1 EKVVLV
7 QPQVHNPLLIQGVV
21 EVIKNHLLGRRDAQL
36 RDRCDWCINKQLIQ
50 LRSSPPCSHL
60 QSLRTFG
67 RMAGGGE
74 EHAAHSSV
82 QDDAKDSESDG
93 DAAEDI
99 LEESPCKRWSKRRE
113 QVKQRDVP
121 GIDVA
126 YLAMDNETG
135 NEVVWN
141 EVQFSERKN
150 FRAQEEKINAVF
162 DNLTQLVHT
171 NLVKFH
177 KYWTDAK
184 SEKPRIIFIT
194 EYMSSGSMSL
204 FLQRTRKS
212 GSPLSIKA
220 WKKWTTQILS
230 ALNYLHSCVPPI
242 THGNLTCDTVF
253 IQQNGLIK
261 IGCVAP
267 DAINHHVKTCRDN
280 LKNMHYMAPEYEY
293 CTEVTPA
300 ADIYSFGVCAVEIA
314 VMGGLSG
321 CQNGATDGPISRECI
336 EKAVRSLE
344 DEKQRDLI
352 QLCLQKDPLK
362 RPSARQLLFHPVLFE
377 VHSLKLLS
385 AHKIVDSKMFDDLPA
400 DAFRVPD
407 IEKVA
412 AVARRE
418 AGVREM
424 AYCQVPAFQHD
435 LEKIVEDVRNGIY
448 PLTAFAPLAHQP
460 LKATISQPS
469 SRTAQAQTTTE
480 GHEPSTSSLT
490 TTSLPRA
497 PETTDP
503 VAASPPATDETIQHC
518 ETRAIRQMRVT
529 TERNELTIW
538 LQLEDMMNRQLTTE
552 FSHDEDPNALTQDL
566 VTHGFICESDAE
578 RLGAVLTAAL
588 KASADL
594 AQSTG
599 DDITTG
605 SSMYAL
611 TEEAARR
618 LNPHPPTTIGGG
630 GGGAGGAPMCRVDP
644 LNRTEAALSKLTF
657 AEAPMMPPSS

>member
-1 EKVVLV
+1 
-7 QPQVHNPLLIQGVV
+7 
-21 EVIKNHLLGRRDAQL
+21 
-36 RDRCDWCINKQLIQ
+36 
-50 LRSSPPCSHL
+50 
-60 QSLRTFG
+60 
-67 RMAGGGE
+67 MAGGGE
-74 EHAAHSSV
+74 EHAAHSSA

-93 DAAEDI
+93 DAAEEI

-230 ALNYLHSCVPPI
+230 ALNYLHSCSPPI
-242 THGNLTCDTVF
+242 THGNLTCNTVF

-280 LKNMHYMAPEYEY
+280 IKNLHYIAPEYEY
-293 CTEVTPA
+293 CREVTPA
-300 ADIYSFGVCAVEIA
+300 ADIYSFGVCALEIA
-314 VMGGLSG
+314 VTGGLAG
-321 CQNGATDGPISRECI
+321 CQNGSADGPINPECLQ
-336 EKAVRSLE
+336 KALRSLE
-344 DEKQRDLI
+344 DESQRDFI

-362 RPSARQLLFHPVLFE
+362 RPSARELLFHPILFE
-377 VHSLKLLS
+377 VHSLKLLA
-385 AHKIVDSKMFDDLPA
+385 AHKIVDSKLFDDLPE

-407 IEKVA
+407 VEKVA

-435 LEKIVEDVRNGIY
+435 LEKIVEDVRNGVY

-460 LKATISQPS
+460 LKTSVSLQPS
-469 SRTAQAQTTTE
+469 SRVPPTTSALE
-480 GHEPSTSSLT
+480 SHEPSTSSHT
-490 TTSLPRA
+490 APQPRA
-497 PETTDP
+497 AESTDP
-503 VAASPPATDETIQHC
+503 VVNSPPVADEPVQHR
-518 ETRAIRQMRVT
+518 ETRVIRHMRVT

-552 FSHDEDPNALTQDL
+552 FSHDEDPSMLTHDL

-578 RLGAVLTAAL
+578 RLGVVLATAL

-599 DDITTG
+599 DDVTTG
-605 SSMYAL
+605 SSMYAV
-611 TEEAARR
+611 TEDARR
-618 LNPHPPTTIGGG
+618 GDAAAQQPAV
-630 GGGAGGAPMCRVDP
+630 AGSATCRVDP
-644 LNRTEAALSKLTF
+644 LNSREAVLSKLAF
-657 AEAPMMPPSS
+657 AEPPVAPSSSTV

>member
-1 EKVVLV
+1 
-7 QPQVHNPLLIQGVV
+7 
-21 EVIKNHLLGRRDAQL
+21 
-36 RDRCDWCINKQLIQ
+36 
-50 LRSSPPCSHL
+50 
-60 QSLRTFG
+60 
-67 RMAGGGE
+67 MAGGGE
-74 EHAAHSSV
+74 EHAAHSSA

-321 CQNGATDGPISRECI
+321 CQNGATDGPISRESI

-344 DEKQRDLI
+344 DEKQR
-352 QLCLQKDPLK
+352 
-362 RPSARQLLFHPVLFE
+362 

-385 AHKIVDSKMFDDLPA
+385 AHKIVDSKLFDDLPA

-407 IEKVA
+407 MEKVA

-418 AGVREM
+418 TGVREM

-460 LKATISQPS
+460 LKSTVTQPS
-469 SRTAQAQTTTE
+469 SRTSQAQTATE

-503 VAASPPATDETIQHC
+503 VVCLNYGFCPLNGNNPKFRIENQVQQCYGGADATCEAIGALAYDCVCDSDDCTVNNPISFCCPSRAFACIQPP
-518 ETRAIRQMRVT
+518 
-529 TERNELTIW
+529 NEGYT
-538 LQLEDMMNRQLTTE
+538 
-552 FSHDEDPNALTQDL
+552 
-566 VTHGFICESDAE
+566 
-578 RLGAVLTAAL
+578 
-588 KASADL
+588 
-594 AQSTG
+594 
-599 DDITTG
+599 
-605 SSMYAL
+605 
-611 TEEAARR
+611 
-618 LNPHPPTTIGGG
+618 PPGGG
-630 GGGAGGAPMCRVDP
+630 TTLNHWYHDPITGECRELKYQGYGQSNLILIDFVPTAPVERIVFRIDHFWWCLLSTSAGNCGTYSNRWWFNAKTGNCEEFIYSGCQGNANNFETYKECQDYCRDA
-644 LNRTEAALSKLTF
+644 RSTS
-657 AEAPMMPPSS
+657 

>member
-1 EKVVLV
+1 
-7 QPQVHNPLLIQGVV
+7 
-21 EVIKNHLLGRRDAQL
+21 
-36 RDRCDWCINKQLIQ
+36 
-50 LRSSPPCSHL
+50 
-60 QSLRTFG
+60 
-67 RMAGGGE
+67 MAGGGE
-74 EHAAHSSV
+74 EHAAHSSA

-162 DNLTQLVHT
+162 DKLTQLVHT

-242 THGNLTCDTVF
+242 THGNLTCNTVF

-280 LKNMHYMAPEYEY
+280 IKNMHYMAPEYECKLN

-314 VMGGLSG
+314 VLGGLSG
-321 CQNGATDGPISRECI
+321 CQNGGTDGPISRECI

-344 DEKQRDLI
+344 DEKQRDFVE
-352 QLCLQKDPLK
+352 LCLQKDPLK
-362 RPSARQLLFHPVLFE
+362 RPTARQLLFHPILFE
-377 VHSLKLLS
+377 VHSLKLLA
-385 AHKIVDSKMFDDLPA
+385 AHKIVESKIFDDLPA

-412 AVARRE
+412 AVAQ
-418 AGVREM
+418 M

-460 LKATISQPS
+460 LKPTVTVLNCES
-469 SRTAQAQTTTE
+469 
-480 GHEPSTSSLT
+480 
-490 TTSLPRA
+490 TSLPSVSE
-497 PETTDP
+497 PTDTVNSSP
-503 VAASPPATDETIQHC
+503 AAIGLFAKCVLLQNESLWSPTVFEYILLLVYL
-518 ETRAIRQMRVT
+518 RVFIVT
-529 TERNELTIW
+529 SSELSIW

-552 FSHDEDPNALTQDL
+552 FSHDEDPNMLTQDL
-566 VTHGFICESDAE
+566 VMHGFICE
-578 RLGAVLTAAL
+578 VFF
-588 KASADL
+588 
-594 AQSTG
+594 ST
-599 DDITTG
+599 
-605 SSMYAL
+605 Y
-611 TEEAARR
+611 R
-618 LNPHPPTTIGGG
+618 
-630 GGGAGGAPMCRVDP
+630 
-644 LNRTEAALSKLTF
+644 
-657 AEAPMMPPSS
+657 

>member
-1 EKVVLV
+1 
-7 QPQVHNPLLIQGVV
+7 
-21 EVIKNHLLGRRDAQL
+21 
-36 RDRCDWCINKQLIQ
+36 
-50 LRSSPPCSHL
+50 
-60 QSLRTFG
+60 
-67 RMAGGGE
+67 MAGGGD
-74 EHAAHSSV
+74 EHGAHSSA

-93 DAAEDI
+93 DAAEEI

-230 ALNYLHSCVPPI
+230 ALNYLHSCSPPI
-242 THGNLTCDTVF
+242 THGNLTCNTVF

-280 LKNMHYMAPEYEY
+280 LKNLHYIAPEYEY

-300 ADIYSFGVCAVEIA
+300 ADIYSFGVCALEIA
-314 VMGGLSG
+314 VTGGLAG
-321 CQNGATDGPISRECI
+321 CQNGTAEGAINPECL
-336 EKAVRSLE
+336 EKALRSLE
-344 DEKQRDLI
+344 DENQRDFI
-352 QLCLQKDPLK
+352 RLCLQKDPLK
-362 RPSARQLLFHPVLFE
+362 RPTARELLFHPILFE
-377 VHSLKLLS
+377 VHSLKLLA
-385 AHKIVDSKMFDDLPA
+385 AHKIVDSKLFDDLPE
-400 DAFRVPD
+400 DAFRVQD
-407 IEKVA
+407 VEKVA
-412 AVARRE
+412 AVAKRE

-435 LEKIVEDVRNGIY
+435 LEKIVEDVRNGVY

-460 LKATISQPS
+460 LKTNLSVQPS
-469 SRTAQAQTTTE
+469 SRVSAAASALE
-480 GHEPSTSSLT
+480 SHEPSTSCLT
-490 TTSLPRA
+490 TPQPRA
-497 PETTDP
+497 ETTDP
-503 VAASPPATDETIQHC
+503 VVTSTPALDETVQHR
-518 ETRAIRQMRVT
+518 ETRKIRQMRVT
-529 TERNELTIW
+529 TQRNELTIW

-552 FSHDEDPNALTQDL
+552 FSHDEDPNMLTHDL
-566 VTHGFICESDAE
+566 VMHGFICEADAE
-578 RLGAVLTAAL
+578 RLGVVLATSL

-599 DDITTG
+599 DDVTTG
-605 SSMYAL
+605 SSMYAV
-611 TEEAARR
+611 TEDAHRTVAAQ
-618 LNPHPPTTIGGG
+618 
-630 GGGAGGAPMCRVDP
+630 AGVAGSAPCRVDP
-644 LNRTEAALSKLTF
+644 LNTREAVLSKLTF
-657 AEAPMMPPSS
+657 AESRVAPSSPTV

>member
-1 EKVVLV
+1 
-7 QPQVHNPLLIQGVV
+7 
-21 EVIKNHLLGRRDAQL
+21 
-36 RDRCDWCINKQLIQ
+36 
-50 LRSSPPCSHL
+50 
-60 QSLRTFG
+60 
-67 RMAGGGE
+67 MAGGGE

-321 CQNGATDGPISRECI
+321 CQNGATDGPISRESI

-385 AHKIVDSKMFDDLPA
+385 AHKIVDSKMFDDLPT

-418 AGVREM
+418 TGVREM

-448 PLTAFAPLAHQP
+448 PLTAFAPLAHKP
-460 LKATISQPS
+460 LKTTVTQQA
-469 SRTAQAQTTTE
+469 RTPQAQTAAE
-480 GHEPSTSSLT
+480 GHEPSTSSLAP
-490 TTSLPRA
+490 TSVPRA

-503 VAASPPATDETIQHC
+503 VASSPPATDEPVQHR

-618 LNPHPPTTIGGG
+618 LDPQPPAPAPAPPARAGGG

-644 LNRTEAALSKLTF
+644 LNRTEAALSKLAF
-657 AEAPMMPPSS
+657 AEAPMMPRSS

>member
-1 EKVVLV
+1 MV
-7 QPQVHNPLLIQGVV
+7 
-21 EVIKNHLLGRRDAQL
+21 
-36 RDRCDWCINKQLIQ
+36 
-50 LRSSPPCSHL
+50 
-60 QSLRTFG
+60 
-67 RMAGGGE
+67 GGGE
-74 EHAAHSSV
+74 EHAAHSSA

-242 THGNLTCDTVF
+242 THGNLTCNTVF

-280 LKNMHYMAPEYEY
+280 IKNMHYMAPEYEY

-321 CQNGATDGPISRECI
+321 CQNGGTDGPISRECI

-344 DEKQRDLI
+344 DEKQRDFLE
-352 QLCLQKDPLK
+352 LCLQKDPLK
-362 RPSARQLLFHPVLFE
+362 RPTARQLLFHPILFE
-377 VHSLKLLS
+377 VHSLKLLA

-418 AGVREM
+418 CAVREM

-460 LKATISQPS
+460 LKPVSTLSS
-469 SRTAQAQTTTE
+469 SRVSPAQGAGE
-480 GHEPSTSSLT
+480 GNEPSTSSHAAA
-490 TTSLPRA
+490 SVPGV
-497 PETTDP
+497 PETID
-503 VAASPPATDETIQHC
+503 AINSSPTSSEETIQHR

-552 FSHDEDPNALTQDL
+552 FSHDEDPGMLTQDL
-566 VTHGFICESDAE
+566 VMHGFICESDAE
-578 RLGAVLTAAL
+578 RLGVVLAAAL

-599 DDITTG
+599 DDVTTG
-605 SSMYAL
+605 SSMYTL
-611 TEEAARR
+611 TEDNRR
-618 LNPHPPTTIGGG
+618 LGPPAAPSLATTRSSTCRIG
-630 GGGAGGAPMCRVDP
+630 PS
-644 LNRTEAALSKLTF
+644 LNETEAALSKLAF
-657 AEAPMMPPSS
+657 AKPPSVSPPSSNV

>member
-1 EKVVLV
+1 ML
-7 QPQVHNPLLIQGVV
+7 QLNSSSCLRPQCL
-21 EVIKNHLLGRRDAQL
+21 EV
-36 RDRCDWCINKQLIQ
+36 
-50 LRSSPPCSHL
+50 
-60 QSLRTFG
+60 FG

-74 EHAAHSSV
+74 EHAAAHSSA

-212 GSPLSIKA
+212 GSSLSIKA

-280 LKNMHYMAPEYEY
+280 IKNLHYVAPEYKY
-293 CTEVTPA
+293 CSEVTPA
-300 ADIYSFGVCAVEIA
+300 VDIYSFGVCAAEIA
-314 VMGGLSG
+314 ANGGLSG
-321 CQNGATDGPISRECI
+321 CQNGGADGPISRECI
-336 EKAVRSLE
+336 EKAVCNLE
-344 DEKQRDLI
+344 DAKQRELI
-352 QLCLQKDPLK
+352 ELCLQKDPSK

-377 VHSLKLLS
+377 VHSLKLLA
-385 AHKIVDSKMFDDLPA
+385 AHKIVDSKVYDDMPA
-400 DAFRVPD
+400 DAFRVSD
-407 IEKVA
+407 VEKVA
-412 AVARRE
+412 AVARKE
-418 AGVREM
+418 SGLREM

-460 LKATISQPS
+460 LKTAVTQAS
-469 SRTAQAQTTTE
+469 SRTTHAQTITE

-490 TTSLPRA
+490 TTSLPRV

-503 VAASPPATDETIQHC
+503 IVASPSVGSEAVQHR

-552 FSHDEDPNALTQDL
+552 FSHDENPDGITQDL
-566 VTHGFICESDAE
+566 VMHGFICESDAE
-578 RLGAVLTAAL
+578 RLGVVLAAAL

-599 DDITTG
+599 DDVTTG

-611 TEEAARR
+611 TEEAAAARR
-618 LNPHPPTTIGGG
+618 AGSSSQAAIGVGSSV
-630 GGGAGGAPMCRVDP
+630 CRVDP
-644 LNRTEAALSKLTF
+644 LNRTEAATLAAKLTF
-657 AEAPMMPPSS
+657 AKAAPIPPSSS

>member
-1 EKVVLV
+1 M
-7 QPQVHNPLLIQGVV
+7 G
-21 EVIKNHLLGRRDAQL
+21 
-36 RDRCDWCINKQLIQ
+36 
-50 LRSSPPCSHL
+50 
-60 QSLRTFG
+60 
-67 RMAGGGE
+67 GGGE
-74 EHAAHSSV
+74 EHAAHSSA
-82 QDDAKDSESDG
+82 QDDTKDSESDG
-93 DAAEDI
+93 DAAEDV
-99 LEESPCKRWSKRRE
+99 S
-113 QVKQRDVP
+113 
-121 GIDVA
+121 
-126 YLAMDNETG
+126 

-150 FRAQEEKINAVF
+150 FRAQE
-162 DNLTQLVHT
+162 
-171 NLVKFH
+171 
-177 KYWTDAK
+177 
-184 SEKPRIIFIT
+184 IIFIT

-242 THGNLTCDTVF
+242 THGNLTCNTVF

-280 LKNMHYMAPEYEY
+280 IKNMHYIAPEYEY
-293 CTEVTPA
+293 CSEVTPA
-300 ADIYSFGVCAVEIA
+300 ADIYSFGIA

-321 CQNGATDGPISRECI
+321 CQNGGTDGPISRECI

-344 DEKQRDLI
+344 DEKQRDFI
-352 QLCLQKDPLK
+352 ELCLQKDPLK
-362 RPSARQLLFHPVLFE
+362 RPSARQLLFHPILFE

-385 AHKIVDSKMFDDLPA
+385 AHKIVDSKIFDDLPA

-418 AGVREM
+418 CAVREM

-460 LKATISQPS
+460 LKPASTHSS
-469 SRTAQAQTTTE
+469 SRVSPAQAVME
-480 GHEPSTSSLT
+480 GHEPSTSHVTASLA
-490 TTSLPRA
+490 RV
-497 PETTDP
+497 PETTESSNVP
-503 VAASPPATDETIQHC
+503 APAADECIQHR

-552 FSHDEDPNALTQDL
+552 FSHDEDPNMLTQDL
-566 VTHGFICESDAE
+566 VTHGFICEVCSSHDHRSFVVDIIFLKLQLLGLSGINVISDAD
-578 RLGAVLTAAL
+578 RLGAVLAAAL

-599 DDITTG
+599 DDVTTG

-611 TEEAARR
+611 TEDSRR
-618 LNPHPPTTIGGG
+618 LGLAVPPLIVGSSTRC
-630 GGGAGGAPMCRVDP
+630 AEP
-644 LNRTEAALSKLTF
+644 LGEAEVALSKLAF
-657 AEAPMMPPSS
+657 PESSPVPPSSSTV

>member
-1 EKVVLV
+1 
-7 QPQVHNPLLIQGVV
+7 
-21 EVIKNHLLGRRDAQL
+21 
-36 RDRCDWCINKQLIQ
+36 
-50 LRSSPPCSHL
+50 
-60 QSLRTFG
+60 
-67 RMAGGGE
+67 MAGGGE

-261 IGCVAP
+261 IGCGMLNVAP

-280 LKNMHYMAPEYEY
+280 LKNLQYIAPEYEY
-293 CTEVTPA
+293 CSEVTPA
-300 ADIYSFGVCAVEIA
+300 ADIYSFGICALEIA

-321 CQNGATDGPISRECI
+321 CQNGGSDGPISPDCI
-336 EKAVRSLE
+336 EKAIRSLE
-344 DEKQRDLI
+344 DAKQRDLI
-352 QLCLQKDPLK
+352 QLCLQKDPSK

-377 VHSLKLLS
+377 VHSLKLLA
-385 AHKIVDSKMFDDLPA
+385 AHKIVDSKFFDDLPA
-400 DAFRVPD
+400 DAFRVAD

-412 AVARRE
+412 AVTRKE
-418 AGVREM
+418 SGVREM

-460 LKATISQPS
+460 LKPVTSQPS
-469 SRTAQAQTTTE
+469 TRTTQQHTSTE
-480 GHEPSTSSLT
+480 GHEPSTSSLAT
-490 TTSLPRA
+490 ASAPRA

-503 VAASPPATDETIQHC
+503 VAASPPVTDEPVQHR
-518 ETRAIRQMRVT
+518 ETRMIRHMRVT
-529 TERNELTIW
+529 TERKRIFSELTIW

-552 FSHDEDPNALTQDL
+552 LSQDEDANMLTQDL
-566 VTHGFICESDAE
+566 VNHGFICEVNLFEDN
-578 RLGAVLTAAL
+578 LIVMKMG
-588 KASADL
+588 
-594 AQSTG
+594 
-599 DDITTG
+599 
-605 SSMYAL
+605 
-611 TEEAARR
+611 
-618 LNPHPPTTIGGG
+618 IG
-630 GGGAGGAPMCRVDP
+630 VQ
-644 LNRTEAALSKLTF
+644 
-657 AEAPMMPPSS
+657 